1 MAINPL
7 VNVLLGAGEQFIA
20 DEDASDKLKGDIID
34 VTSKKYFDV
43 ELPSQK
49 ANVNAIKKVKQAVSN
64 RFGTKIADAF
74 DNYGYYEDGN
84 IDNAITRIEKFIA
97 STRDTEKTFRNKVEN
112 KMSNEDF
119 KKVFGSTSLLG
130 MRETALE
137 ERENRV
143 NSIFADRSNVRDLLV
158 SPGAPKEGL
167 RGFLFGD
174 RLKPSDTIAARGKL
188 EQELEDRT
196 PAPDVGSTA
205 DIFSVKT
212 SQDDYST
219 NFLFAPAT
227 VYMGSSDE
235 IAKAVSSYRGF
246 SNNIQTGKDALGNT
260 VITGMKFQGN
270 KQLEYNALT
279 AVMEELAPQY
289 KDTGPGGTGKVN
301 LTALARAADDKL
313 TQQTENALGNPEGGI
328 FVEYAPMSPTEKKAA
343 GFTRTDLS
351 DVIYKSDGFSEAF
364 ENTYQTDED
373 KVKAL
378 VNYISDLGDKNEQRF
393 FVSRLP
399 VGVMVTVKG
408 QQQDLR
414 KFLTRI
420 VR

>member
-7 VNVLLGAGEQFIA
+7 VNVLLGAGEQYIA

-34 VTSKKYFDV
+34 ATSKKYFDV
-43 ELPSQK
+43 ELPAQK
-49 ANVNAIKKVKQAVSN
+49 ANINAIKKVKQAVSN
-64 RFGTKIADAF
+64 RFGPKIADAF

-112 KMSNEDF
+112 KMSDEDF

-158 SPGAPKEGL
+158 SPGAPKEGV

-174 RLKPSDTIAARGKL
+174 RLKPSDAIAARGKL

-196 PAPDVGSTA
+196 PTPDVGSTA
-205 DIFSVKT
+205 DIFSVKA

-235 IAKAVSSYRGF
+235 IAKAASSYRGF
-246 SNNIQTGKDALGNT
+246 SNNIQTGKDQFGQT
-260 VITGMKFQGN
+260 IITGMKFQGN
-270 KQLEYNALT
+270 KQLEYNAFT

-289 KDTGPGGTGKVN
+289 KDKDTGKVN
-301 LTALARAADDKL
+301 LSALARAADDKL
-313 TQQTENALGNPEGGI
+313 AQQTENALGNPEGGI
-328 FVEYAPMSPTEKKAA
+328 FVKYAPMSPTEKKAA
-343 GFTRTDLS
+343 GFKELDLAN
-351 DVIYKSDGFSEAF
+351 VIYKSDGFSEAF
-364 ENTYQTDED
+364 ENTYQTDEE

-393 FVSRLP
+393 FVDRLP

>member
-1 MAINPL
+1 MVNPL
-7 VNVLLGAGEQFIA
+7 VNILLGAGEQYMA
-20 DEDASDKLKGDIID
+20 DEDASDKLKGEIID
-34 VTSKKYFDV
+34 ATSKKYFDI
-43 ELPSQK
+43 ELPAQK
-49 ANVNAIKKVKQAVSN
+49 ANINAIKKVKQAVSN
-64 RFGTKIADAF
+64 RFGPKIADAF

-97 STRDTEKTFRNKVEN
+97 NTRDTEKTFRNKVEN
-112 KMSNEDF
+112 KMSDEDF

-158 SPGAPKEGL
+158 SPGAPKEGI
-167 RGFLFGD
+167 RGALFGD
-174 RLKPSDTIAARGKL
+174 RLKPSDAIAARGKL

-205 DIFSVKT
+205 DIFSVKA

-235 IAKAVSSYRGF
+235 IAKAASSYRGF
-246 SNNIQTGKDALGNT
+246 SNNIQTGKDAFGNT

-301 LTALARAADDKL
+301 LIALARAADDKL

-328 FVEYAPMSPTEKKAA
+328 FVNYTPMSPEEKKAA
-343 GFTRTDLS
+343 GFKGVDLAN
-351 DVIYKSDGFSEAF
+351 VIYKSDGFSEVF
-364 ENTYQTDED
+364 ENTYQTDEE

-378 VNYISDLGDKNEQRF
+378 VDYISDLGDKNEQRF
-393 FVSRLP
+393 FVDRLP
-399 VGVMVTVKG
+399 NGVMVTVKG